1 MKGYNESMEK
11 EFETNVIDI
20 IQRTHDIK
28 SFRFSCP
35 EDADFKP
42 GQFFIITI
50 KIKGQEASKHFSL
63 DGERK

>member
-11 EFETNVIDI
+11 EFETTVIDT

-42 GQFFIITI
+42 GQFFIL
-50 KIKGQEASKHFSL
+50 K
-63 DGERK
+63 